1 MRIIKR
7 QRPRLEFKFKGVRMK
22 EIKYVAVFV
31 FFMQVLGAGTAFSRV
46 ATEIEGIDV
55 PSGKELILDV
65 YTVKKGDY
73 LAKLARR
80 EYGNWKKW
88 RIIYDYNDF
97 IRDPHWIFP
106 GDKIILPRIVDELP
120 EVPEAEQEEEKE
132 EVKESEEKRE
142 YGDFLAP
149 EDFSFDGSIIAFRDE
164 KKMHAQGD
172 YCFIDLGSADGIKEG
187 MKFYVYR
194 SGPAVTNPQTGLLEG
209 FLTKKVGALRVTED
223 IEGHTSTTKII
234 LSHEVIKKGD
244 TLIAAQ

>member
-1 MRIIKR
+1 
-7 QRPRLEFKFKGVRMK
+7 MK
-22 EIKYVAVFV
+22 EIKYAAVFV
-31 FFMQVLGAGTAFSRV
+31 FFMQVLGAGAALSRV
-46 ATEIEGIDV
+46 STEIEGIDV
-55 PSGKELILDV
+55 PPGKEIVLDV
-65 YTVKKGDY
+65 HTVRKGDY

-80 EYGNWKKW
+80 EYGDWKKW
-88 RIIYDYNDF
+88 RIIYGYNDF

-106 GDKIILPRIVDELP
+106 GDKIILPRIVDKLP
-120 EVPEAEQEEEKE
+120 DVPEAEKEEEEKE
-132 EVKESEEKRE
+132 EVKEAEEKRK

-194 SGPAVTNPQTGLLEG
+194 SGPAVTNPQTGFLEG

-223 IEGHTSTTKII
+223 IEGHNSTAKII
-234 LSHEVIKKGD
+234 LSNELIKKGD
-244 TLIAAQ
+244 TLIAAR